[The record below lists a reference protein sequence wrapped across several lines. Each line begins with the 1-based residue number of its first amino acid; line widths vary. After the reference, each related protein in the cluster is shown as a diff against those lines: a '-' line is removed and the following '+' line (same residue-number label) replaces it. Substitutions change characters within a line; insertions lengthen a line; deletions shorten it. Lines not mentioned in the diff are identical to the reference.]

1 MDARDIVMVAA
12 WLNSAD
18 DHVETQVVI
27 RPTILIQTRF
37 KVRRRPIIGKIHG
50 APFNI
55 EYTVRRGP

>member
-1 MDARDIVMVAA
+1 MVAA

-27 RPTILIQTRF
+27 RPTVLIQTRF
-37 KVRRRPIIGKIHG
+37 KIRRRSVIGKIHR

-55 EYTVRRGP
+55 EYAIRCAA